1 MAHPQRAHEL
11 SVDAHAHVAVLSH
24 RFAVETNRFLLFLLD
39 DGVAH
44 PQRAHPLAA
53 HAHAR
58 VAPLW
63 LDLLVQTDGPGDGDF
78 LLLEGSEVGDA
89 LFQSAEPFSLVA
101 QTPVAVDFVRATG
114 SAFLQLVAATLEAF
128 ADVSSLNAR
137 LSSLQSRHLFGLKT
151 FAQRTQP
158 GMACAEACIACL
170 LFRLSI
176 NAFLFLFSWEALHSA
191 SSADAGAIGIHL
203 DLPLVAAE
211 FHGAHP
217 E

>member
-11 SVDAHAHVAVLSH
+11 SFDAHAHVAVLSL
-24 RFAVETNRFLLFLLD
+24 RFAVAANRFLLFFFFLLD

-44 PQRAHPLAA
+44 PERAHPLAA

-114 SAFLQLVAATLEAF
+114 SAFLQLVATTLEA
-128 ADVSSLNAR
+128 
-137 LSSLQSRHLFGLKT
+137 
-151 FAQRTQP
+151 
-158 GMACAEACIACL
+158 
-170 LFRLSI
+170 
-176 NAFLFLFSWEALHSA
+176 
-191 SSADAGAIGIHL
+191 
-203 DLPLVAAE
+203 
-211 FHGAHP
+211 
-217 E
+217 